1 VLKTSGRGFLLLAL
15 VSCLFFLVSC
25 MNLEDISE
33 VRYRL
38 RVEAEGGVQEG
49 HLFLQITPEAED
61 KYKVKVDFSL
71 GDENFST
78 TFAVAEDDL
87 GSVFGSLLISNP
99 SLGKILGVLSAS
111 QALLLP
117 ALLSGKE
124 LEEGFEW
131 REKSEG
137 KETVITVPSSETR
150 FGKEALWVEIQR
162 DGQKVLRGLFE
173 REEYFPLVLD
183 IQDKET
189 LEESQKSLFI
199 EAENV
204 AWKSE

>member
-1 VLKTSGRGFLLLAL
+1 MSKMLGRGFLLLAL
-15 VSCLFFLVSC
+15 ISCLFFLVSC

-38 RVEAEGGVQEG
+38 RVETEDGVQEG
-49 HLFLQITPEAED
+49 RLFLQIAPEAEE
-61 KYKVKVDFSL
+61 YKVKVDFSL
-71 GDENFST
+71 RDENFSG
-78 TFAVAEDDL
+78 TFTVAKDDL
-87 GSVFGSLLISNP
+87 RNVFGSLLLSNP
-99 SLGKILGVLSAS
+99 SLGKILGILSAS

-137 KETVITVPSSETR
+137 QETVITVPSSETR
-150 FGKEALWVEIQR
+150 FGKEALWVEIQK
-162 DGQKVLRGLFE
+162 DGQNVLRGLFE

-189 LEESQKSLFI
+189 LEEDQKSLFI
-199 EAENV
+199 EAEDV
-204 AWKSE
+204 VWKNE